1 MLVPGTHSITA
12 AVNWWAQDLIPGR
25 MGSSGPLRNDKTAL
39 RSQVKLP
46 SQFPCKPVKASAE
59 QIQVREKGEHP
70 QKLPDVGCC
79 SVPVATVLGHYRGS
93 GSGGKARRP
102 HLSSRSPMAKK
113 RQLLSRR
120 KWLKRVPS
128 SISKSGHV
136 PRAEQPIWTALVKG
150 HREMQGRAAVPPL
163 AAKRRVWLSSHFRH
177 DTPCLPQC
185 AVVATNIRLSPL

>member
-1 MLVPGTHSITA
+1 MI
-12 AVNWWAQDLIPGR
+12 
-25 MGSSGPLRNDKTAL
+25 
-39 RSQVKLP
+39 KLP
-46 SQFPCKPVKASAE
+46 FAHKLNSLLSFPVSQSKRA

-79 SVPVATVLGHYRGS
+79 SVPVATVLGHYRGD

-177 DTPCLPQC
+177 DTLCLPQRSGGHQHPFESPVTFHSPEHPPC
-185 AVVATNIRLSPL
+185 NPETERQGLSSF

>member
-1 MLVPGTHSITA
+1 MI
-12 AVNWWAQDLIPGR
+12 
-25 MGSSGPLRNDKTAL
+25 
-39 RSQVKLP
+39 KLP
-46 SQFPCKPVKASAE
+46 FAHKLNSLLSFPGSQSKRA

-177 DTPCLPQC
+177 DTLCLPQC